1 MHVSCAS
8 HFLQLRPLLD
18 DADHFNWCVVPDK
31 SYDAVLFGAMAVLVA
46 VLLQGK
52 YSALWTLI
60 AGGALQ
66 ALALPFKTGPLG
78 NGIAIWL
85 GIQPADLFL
94 YIFLPPMLV
103 DAAVRIDYFIFRK
116 MLYHVLVFAFLIVIA
131 STALMTPILLYVFN
145 LRSVGWL
152 WQHAALFSAMIA
164 PTDAVSV
171 SSILKKG
178 GGLDKIVVLM
188 EGESLFNDA
197 TSIVLFEIFF
207 EMVKKLGDGGPGTE
221 GGLLQEGLN
230 IVVQISWL
238 AAGGFAIGFALGF
251 ITKWLLTL
259 LRSRGAKAPEEMA
272 LTLAMA
278 YLAFYLAN
286 APAQVSGVIAVV
298 VYGLYGSATAKWGL
312 SPKVAESGVFDNF
325 WDTIGF
331 AITGLVFFFSG
342 VSCVNFF
349 YRSAQELYNVEHFAF
364 KTVAVTFWRLPVIFI
379 VIFLVRGLL
388 IVMFNPLFKLSDSHL
403 PAPVILF
410 ATFGGL
416 RGAVSLILAQML
428 VSQQDQQQ
436 KSRDMLQT
444 AQISMWTAGI
454 VVLTLLVNAPLI
466 PMLLK
471 WTGLS
476 QVSPVKAKM
485 RAKAARAFSRYTENA
500 VDELKNDEDEMLRG
514 VDWKAVR
521 DFVDASDSLH
531 EFAHPEGIAQPHDGP
546 QKRHPT
552 RFQKVLIRVKK
563 LWLKLTGQQQAER
576 ERAHQRDELAEP
588 LLHEEEEERERDR
601 LEDIQEVDL
610 EAGQGSPPHASSS
623 TDRQEDSATERQDP
637 LGSDSEEEEEA
648 PVTPRVYGAGS
659 ASSQPSTIHTG
670 TVVSKG
676 DMQKVLNQHQNNQ
689 FAQDVPF
696 MGGDTDKESG
706 GNSGV
711 FDPGNV
717 HSQDTE
723 APQSSQN
730 MTDQPQRSASRQF
743 SLRAHLSF
751 PNASQRS
758 SAPPV
763 SAQQQPPRAA
773 AVAGAKAANDKASE
787 ASDDRQPKEDKGKQ
801 GQAGG
806 AVAESQGGSQGG
818 VSLLRVAQSPFSA
831 WRGEGPAESSDQKDK
846 TEDAAS
852 SSTPDGGQQG
862 QLGGSQD
869 GPDGSARASME
880 SITLQHVTRQDEEGE
895 KYNVVPQPIVAPEM
909 VHPGEVGGGERLPN
923 MCWMNVDLHRL
934 AQQKES
940 ATVSLPGQP
949 GERSLRRMKTSKPGK
964 RQGNKSAS
972 GRDLTGHNKL
982 DRSISGPLSM
992 TGGAPPSSKKQEPQE
1007 LAGAA
1012 IEPEDEEG
1020 LSAAE
1025 VLSEERIRLVSGL
1038 KRYFHEKRGRGL
1050 ISAEGVQLL
1059 DHACSAAVDQSS
1071 QRLNIWT
1078 NIEKDLCGGWGV
1090 AFLANFLF
1098 QLRRYNVSR
1107 HDWRSGG
1114 LPIWIVVQWPTFKLG
1129 EILGSVLSKTMLLS
1143 IEVAVEYWLSLTWSP
1158 QAQWLCDST
1167 HDSPLRDEIQA
1178 ESKKV
1183 WKFIID
1189 REIEAPARFQAI
1201 QSYRA
1206 AMAILRQQTNFV
1218 EQLYSSGMLDE
1229 QEQEQLLELVEKK
1242 ERRLHRKGAVWRAP
1256 KIVEILKQ
1264 LPFLQNTSA
1273 DIFRRLLQRGELV
1286 KYQKGQV
1293 MWQPPSDEDKGGDG
1307 IYVVMA
1313 GLVKS
1318 SYRTPDGELQEFFL
1332 GSGGVFGLLQALVGE
1347 VLPGSA
1353 RCVAVGN
1360 ALLQGPVV
1368 FHFPQYLLGRIKQR
1382 AMEGDLAVLQ
1392 LLVDLYRVAALYT
1405 VDRLKSEVITSAIT
1419 HYQHIAVLQARH
1431 HIIKRILNRQKV
1443 KHPDRHKTARVLWG
1457 QNKRSAA
1464 FQAIVAQEFD
1474 RALTTL
1480 SSEVMQNE
1488 AEREKKTLSD
1498 AVQRPAAAKCDDSQP
1513 GGSGPEPAYRG
1524 TPAPTPPQ
1532 AAVWNPF
1539 KSKARVPQTPE
1550 AEQSEEEVVGDG
1562 RQGQGAV
1569 KQGRPLVAVPSDQEI
1584 LTSLPPDKIWDKMQ
1598 QHASEALGELRYGLR
1613 DALVLELQAGEAF
1626 LQESS
1631 VVLLAGK
1638 LLVTGRADSVPLHQ
1652 LAGPE
1657 GQEQGPA
1664 EQPEGPFQVSLQ
1676 YNGPAVLLW
1685 LWSNARS
1692 SENTGLKACP
1702 IKHTAGSSGAVVMV
1716 CPPVPALL
1724 SLHQPGQDGSD
1735 DDHSDSDSDRPV
1747 NLDEAVDTRGAWG
1760 ASGEVK
1766 DQWQKQRQMM
1776 ADGNL
1781 RGFWKKQGCCRLKRY
1796 ARLPKQPHCMHTC
1809 CLLLHYSLAGMAI
1822 LCRQCSY

>member
-1 MHVSCAS
+1 
-8 HFLQLRPLLD
+8 
-18 DADHFNWCVVPDK
+18 
-31 SYDAVLFGAMAVLVA
+31 
-46 VLLQGK
+46 
-52 YSALWTLI
+52 
-60 AGGALQ
+60 
-66 ALALPFKTGPLG
+66 
-78 NGIAIWL
+78 
-85 GIQPADLFL
+85 
-94 YIFLPPMLV
+94 MLV

-116 MLYHVLVFAFLIVIA
+116 MIYHVLVFAFLIVIA

-230 IVVQISWL
+230 IVMQISWL

-251 ITKWLLTL
+251 ITKWLLSL

-312 SPKVAESGVFDNF
+312 SPKVAESGIFDNF

-331 AITGLVFFFSG
+331 AITGMVFFFSG

-349 YRSAQELYNVEHFAF
+349 VRSAQELYNVEHFAF

-476 QVSPVKAKM
+476 QVSPVKAKI

-521 DFVDASDSLH
+521 DFVDAGDSLH

-546 QKRHPT
+546 EKRHPT
-552 RFQKVLIRVKK
+552 RLQKLLIRAKK

-576 ERAHQRDELAEP
+576 QRAHQRDELAEP

-601 LEDIQEVDL
+601 LEDIQELDL
-610 EAGQGSPPHASSS
+610 EAGQGSSRHASSS
-623 TDRQEDSATERQDP
+623 SDRQEDTATERQDP

-648 PVTPRVYGAGS
+648 PVTPRVHGAGS
-659 ASSQPSTIHTG
+659 ASSQPS

-706 GNSGV
+706 GGSSN

-730 MTDQPQRSASRQF
+730 MTDQPQRSVSRQY
-743 SLRAHLSF
+743 SLRTHLSF
-751 PNASQRS
+751 PASQRS
-758 SAPPV
+758 AAPPG
-763 SAQQQPPRAA
+763 SAQSSNAAAEAGARAA
-773 AVAGAKAANDKASE
+773 DHKASE
-787 ASDDRQPKEDKGKQ
+787 ASGDRQPKEDKEKQ
-801 GQAGG
+801 GQAG
-806 AVAESQGGSQGG
+806 ALAESQGGSQGG
-818 VSLLRVAQSPFSA
+818 LPLSRVARSPFGE
-831 WRGEGPAESSDQKDK
+831 WRGEGAPESSDRMDK
-846 TEDAAS
+846 TEGTVP
-852 SSTPDGGQQG
+852 SSTPEGGQQG
-862 QLGGSQD
+862 QLGCSQEGAPYD
-869 GPDGSARASME
+869 GVHASME

-895 KYNVVPQPIVAPEM
+895 KYNVVPQPIVAPQM
-909 VHPGEVGGGERLPN
+909 VHPGEDGGGDRLPG
-923 MCWMNVDLHRL
+923 MCWMSVDLHRL

-940 ATVSLPGQP
+940 TTVSLPGQP

-992 TGGAPPSSKKQEPQE
+992 TGGLPPSSKKQEPKD
-1007 LAGAA
+1007 LSGAA

-1025 VLSEERIRLVSGL
+1025 VLSEGRIRLVSGL

-1107 HDWRSGG
+1107 HDWRWGG

-1158 QAQWLCDST
+1158 QAHWLCDST

-1256 KIVEILKQ
+1256 KIVDILKQ

-1293 MWQPPSDEDKGGDG
+1293 MWQPPSEEDRAGDG

-1353 RCVAVGN
+1353 RCLAVGN

-1368 FHFPQYLLGRIKQR
+1368 FHFPQYLVGRIKQR

-1443 KHPDRHKTARVLWG
+1443 KHPDHHKTARVLWE
-1457 QNKRSAA
+1457 QNKSSAA

-1488 AEREKKTLSD
+1488 AEC
-1498 AVQRPAAAKCDDSQP
+1498 PAAVKCDDDSQP
-1513 GGSGPEPAYRG
+1513 SGSGPDPTDKGA
-1524 TPAPTPPQ
+1524 PAPAPPQ
-1532 AAVWNPF
+1532 PAAWNPF
-1539 KSKARVPQTPE
+1539 RARVTQAPE
-1550 AEQSEEEVVGDG
+1550 AEQHEEEVVGHG
-1562 RQGQGAV
+1562 REGPGAV

-1584 LTSLPPDKIWDKMQ
+1584 LTSLPPDKIWEKMQ

-1613 DALVLELQAGEAF
+1613 DALVLELQPGEAF

-1692 SENTGLKACP
+1692 SENTGLKAYP

-1724 SLHQPGQDGSD
+1724 SLHQPGQEGSD
-1735 DDHSDSDSDRPV
+1735 DDQSDSDSDRPV

-1776 ADGNL
+1776 AGGNL
-1781 RGFWKKQGCCRLKRY
+1781 HGFWKKQGCCRLKRLRGVSG
-1796 ARLPKQPHCMHTC
+1796 ASELVALSSAAQTSTHRLKVVAVNR
-1809 CLLLHYSLAGMAI
+1809 LE
-1822 LCRQCSY
+1822 